1 MDTTLISISLQ
12 VQRYDTHAH
21 IHPTRI
27 FSRKNNELTPTN
39 THTHTQVLKS
49 VERSI
54 KFDESIL
61 RSFTHKID
69 DGKIFSKPTR
79 NKDGEWKPNPKR
91 SVRGL

>member
-1 MDTTLISISLQ
+1 MDTTLILISSQ
-12 VQRYDTHAH
+12 VQRYDKL
-21 IHPTRI
+21 
-27 FSRKNNELTPTN
+27 FSLLLFSQGETDEP
-39 THTHTQVLKS
+39 HTQVLKS

-54 KFDESIL
+54 KFDDSVL